1 MWLDITVCCDTISS
15 GSQSGFVSRLRCEA
29 LKGGLALMS
38 NEKEKKRPLDAEKLS
53 GSQMEG
59 IAGGADDAGSGSES
73 DGEKVRLN
81 SAYVDVSGN
90 D

>member
-1 MWLDITVCCDTISS
+1 
-15 GSQSGFVSRLRCEA
+15 
-29 LKGGLALMS
+29 MS

>member
-1 MWLDITVCCDTISS
+1 
-15 GSQSGFVSRLRCEA
+15 
-29 LKGGLALMS
+29 MS

-59 IAGGADDAGSGSES
+59 IAGGADDAASENESG
-73 DGEKVRLN
+73 GEKVRLN